1 MVDKNYYDKLGSILS
16 DALSSDE
23 DPFKASLRS
32 KGKYRKIAGR
42 MERRPAPKV
51 NKELKRIAVPPELVE
66 DFAVL
71 NVLPGVPLEDCKRAW
86 KNLVKKYHPDLNS
99 TQNER
104 IDIEQQNSV
113 IRRINN
119 SYKKIETWFKTGKIL
134 EEKDLNS

>member
-1 MVDKNYYDKLGSILS
+1 MADKNYYENMGNILS

-23 DPFKASLRS
+23 DPFKQGLRS

-42 MERRPAPKV
+42 MERRPPPKI
-51 NKELKRIAVPPELVE
+51 NKEVERVPVPPELVE
-66 DFAVL
+66 DFAIL

-86 KNLVKKYHPDLNS
+86 KNLVKKHHPDL
-99 TQNER
+99 TTAQNNDV
-104 IDIEQQNSV
+104 DIEKQNSV

-134 EEKDLNS
+134 NQQELNS